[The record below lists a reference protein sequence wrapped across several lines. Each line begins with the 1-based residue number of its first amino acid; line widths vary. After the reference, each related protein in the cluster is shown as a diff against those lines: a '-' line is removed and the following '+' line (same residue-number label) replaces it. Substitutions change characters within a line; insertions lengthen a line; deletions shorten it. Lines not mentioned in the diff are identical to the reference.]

1 MPKLSSTPVANRRWS
16 LGSFIGCSFSV
27 MHVQFHST
35 LKATEFTLLADNIY
49 IYIYRKP
56 LFLLKLR
63 IFTNLKI

>member
-35 LKATEFTLLADNIY
+35 LKAIEFTLLADN